1 MERESER
8 DLGSGGPIRKDGRV
22 LLPPSCTY
30 HAPDSFLSFWGVG
43 VEMMMCREPRPGE
56 LQKFVDGLISRSLG
70 VQDEVE
76 KIARVQKHH
85 RYIQKKESRDAI
97 GHRKLKL
104 RKPTEAET
112 ATRIESRRK
121 RAIDRYGACKI
132 CGERAICHGDSP
144 SSQRAGLEEK
154 CRVCYDRS
162 HGIKTRHERG
172 GEEYTSK
179 LIRKNGLC
187 HKCECHAI
195 SGGVSEISVLARDA
209 GLCLYCYRSTRTRSR
224 GPRQKICRKCGLAC
238 VAPGPSLLSVVARRK
253 GLCLKCHRYVD
264 RETEE

>member
-22 LLPPSCTY
+22 LLPPSGTY

-56 LQKFVDGLISRSLG
+56 LQKFVNALIARSPG
-70 VQDEVE
+70 VQDEVAR
-76 KIARVQKHH
+76 ISRVQKHR
-85 RYIQKKESRDAI
+85 RYIREKAERDAS
-97 GHRKLKL
+97 GHRQL
-104 RKPTEAET
+104 RMTKEQVA
-112 ATRIESRRK
+112 AGVESRRR
-121 RAIDRYGACKI
+121 RAVDEYGVCKI
-132 CGERAICHGDSP
+132 CGKRPICHGDSP
-144 SSQRAGLEEK
+144 SSQRARLEEK
-154 CRVCYDRS
+154 CRVCYDKS
-162 HGIKTRHERG
+162 HEVRTAHEIG
-172 GEEYTSK
+172 GANHTSK
-179 LIRKNGLC
+179 LILENGLC
-187 HKCECHAI
+187 TKCENHAI
-195 SGGVSEISVLARDA
+195 AGGVSEISVLARDA